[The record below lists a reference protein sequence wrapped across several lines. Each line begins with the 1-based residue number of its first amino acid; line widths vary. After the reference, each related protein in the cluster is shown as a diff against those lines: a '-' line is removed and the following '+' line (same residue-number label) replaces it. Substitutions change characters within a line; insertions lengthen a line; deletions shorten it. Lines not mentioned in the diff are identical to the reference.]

1 MGDENKKS
9 FWTSLPGIL
18 TGVAAVIVA
27 ITGIVAAYNHST
39 PPPAPTAPSPPSSLP
54 NTAPPTPS
62 SPTTSSQQSSST
74 PSSAQQ
80 QSACGAQIPGL
91 TLYGNW
97 RWSGTVHDA
106 SQSGV
111 ITFKNNCTFTD
122 VPISGFTGKG
132 EGQFLVD
139 SSPAS
144 ITFTNKD
151 SGEKHT
157 YLISHISENAFHA
170 SNPDLTVNLDYFRAS

>member
-18 TGVAAVIVA
+18 TGVAAVIAAV
-27 ITGIVAAYNHST
+27 TGIVAAYNHAAPST
-39 PPPAPTAPSPPSSLP
+39 PPIPPSSP
-54 NTAPPTPS
+54 NTAPTTPPSPTTPPQPS
-62 SPTTSSQQSSST
+62 SPSPQTQK
-74 PSSAQQ
+74 
-80 QSACGAQIPGL
+80 QSACGVQFPGL
-91 TLYGNW
+91 ELFGSW
-97 RWSGTVHDA
+97 RWSGTVHDT
-106 SQSGV
+106 SESGV
-111 ITFKNNCTFTD
+111 LTLSKDCTFTD

-132 EGQFLVD
+132 EGQFLVG

-170 SNPDLTVNLDYFRAS
+170 SNPNLTVNLDYFRAS